1 MIKYQ
6 VYNQAGSPVGE
17 YELNDKVFGLS
28 VNESLLH
35 QAVVTQMANMRKVI
49 AHTKTRD
56 EVSGSGKKPWKQKGT
71 GRARIGSVRSPLW
84 RSGGIVFGPS
94 KDRNFKMELNKKM
107 GRQAMLMALSDK
119 VASHQLALLDKLE
132 MVEFKTKTA
141 DAMLKTL
148 AKAVWQSEETAKKST
163 LIINAGND
171 DKAKYSLRNLKH
183 VKLMNLDN
191 INIVDLLGHENLIL
205 TVEAV
210 KSLESR
216 IK

>member
-132 MVEFKTKTA
+132 IVEFKTKTA
-141 DAMLKTL
+141 DTMLKTL
-148 AKAVWQSEETAKKST
+148 AKAVWQSEEIAKKST

-171 DKAKYSLRNLKH
+171 DKTKYSLRNLKH

-191 INIVDLLGHENLIL
+191 INIVDLLGYENLIL
-205 TVEAV
+205 TVDAV
-210 KSLESR
+210 KGLESR

>member
-132 MVEFKTKTA
+132 IVEFKTKTA
-141 DAMLKTL
+141 DTMLKTL

-191 INIVDLLGHENLIL
+191 INIVDLLGYENLIL
-205 TVEAV
+205 TVDAV
-210 KSLESR
+210 KGLESR

>member
-132 MVEFKTKTA
+132 IVEFKTKTA
-141 DAMLKTL
+141 DTMIKTL

-191 INIVDLLGHENLIL
+191 INIVDLLGYENLIL
-205 TVEAV
+205 TVDAV
-210 KSLESR
+210 KGLESR

>member
-6 VYNQAGSPVGE
+6 IYNQAGSPVGE

-132 MVEFKTKTA
+132 MVEFKTKNA

-205 TVEAV
+205 TVDAV

>member
-94 KDRNFKMELNKKM
+94 KDRNFKMELNKKSEHM
-107 GRQAMLMALSDK
+107 G
-119 VASHQLALLDKLE
+119 
-132 MVEFKTKTA
+132 TKN
-141 DAMLKTL
+141 M
-148 AKAVWQSEETAKKST
+148 
-163 LIINAGND
+163 
-171 DKAKYSLRNLKH
+171 RNLWT
-183 VKLMNLDN
+183 LNLN
-191 INIVDLLGHENLIL
+191 YTNRQINTKKNLLN
-205 TVEAV
+205 
-210 KSLESR
+210 
-216 IK
+216 

>member
-132 MVEFKTKTA
+132 IVEFKTKTA
-141 DAMLKTL
+141 DTMLKTL
-148 AKAVWQSEETAKKST
+148 AKAVWQSEEIAKKST

-171 DKAKYSLRNLKH
+171 DKTKYSLRNLKH

>member
-1 MIKYQ
+1 
-6 VYNQAGSPVGE
+6 
-17 YELNDKVFGLS
+17 
-28 VNESLLH
+28 
-35 QAVVTQMANMRKVI
+35 
-49 AHTKTRD
+49 
-56 EVSGSGKKPWKQKGT
+56 
-71 GRARIGSVRSPLW
+71 
-84 RSGGIVFGPS
+84 
-94 KDRNFKMELNKKM
+94 M

-191 INIVDLLGHENLIL
+191 INIVDLLGYENLIL
-205 TVEAV
+205 TVDAV
-210 KSLESR
+210 KGLESR

>member
-107 GRQAMLMALSDK
+107 GRQAMLMALADK
-119 VASHQLALLDKLE
+119 VDSHQLALLDKLE
-132 MVEFKTKTA
+132 MLEF
-141 DAMLKTL
+141 
-148 AKAVWQSEETAKKST
+148 
-163 LIINAGND
+163 
-171 DKAKYSLRNLKH
+171 
-183 VKLMNLDN
+183 
-191 INIVDLLGHENLIL
+191 
-205 TVEAV
+205 
-210 KSLESR
+210 
-216 IK
+216 